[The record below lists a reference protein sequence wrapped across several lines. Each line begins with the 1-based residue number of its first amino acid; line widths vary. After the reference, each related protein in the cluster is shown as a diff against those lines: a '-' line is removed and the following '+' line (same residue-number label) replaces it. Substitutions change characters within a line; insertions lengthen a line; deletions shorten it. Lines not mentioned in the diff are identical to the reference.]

1 MKISHIRAELV
12 HLALAEPYTIA
23 YETVDRVA
31 NIFLFLETDAG
42 LTGIG
47 CAAPDRGVTRETPEQ
62 TLKLVSKTISPAL
75 QGGDPLTYAAILHD
89 LYPLLTAHPSALA
102 MVDMA
107 LYDLLGKIAGLPL
120 YQLLGGFRDC
130 MTTSITIGILPVEQ
144 TLAVARQH
152 VADGFKAIKLKG
164 GRHVDEDIEKICKL
178 RSLLGQHIELR
189 FDANQGYSAAQA
201 RKFLDAT
208 KGADLA
214 LIEQP
219 TPRDDVDLL
228 GRITR
233 HAEIPVMADESLMGL
248 RDAFRLAK
256 NELVD
261 MVNIK
266 LMKTG
271 GIRRAMQI
279 DSVATAAGIDVM
291 VGCMDESALAVA
303 AGLHFALSRPNVTH
317 VDLDGHLDLLN
328 DPAAG
333 TVILKNG
340 VLYPTG
346 RPGLGG
352 DTSTML

>member
-1 MKISHIRAELV
+1 LKISHVRAEPV
-12 HLALAEPYTIA
+12 ALALVEPYTIA
-23 YETVDRVA
+23 YETIDRVT
-31 NIFLFLETDAG
+31 NIFLYLETDAG
-42 LTGIG
+42 LTGVG

-62 TLKLVSKTISPAL
+62 TLSLVSKTITPAL
-75 QGGDPLTYAAILHD
+75 QGGDPLRYAAILNNLH
-89 LYPLLTAHPSALA
+89 PLLTSHPSALA
-102 MVDMA
+102 LVDMA
-107 LYDLLGKIAGLPL
+107 LYDLLGKISGLPL

-130 MTTSITIGILPVEQ
+130 MATSITIGILSLEE
-144 TLAVARQH
+144 TLALARKH
-152 VADGFKAIKLKG
+152 VAHGFRAIKLKG

-178 RSLLGQHIELR
+178 RMLLGQHVELR
-189 FDANQGYSAAQA
+189 FDANQGYTAAQA
-201 RKFLDAT
+201 RKFLDET
-208 KGADLA
+208 KRADLA

-219 TPRDDVDLL
+219 TPRDNLILL
-228 GRITR
+228 GQITR
-233 HAEIPVMADESLMGL
+233 HADIPVMADESLMGL

-279 DSVATAAGIDVM
+279 DSVAAAAGIDVM
-291 VGCMDESALAVA
+291 VGCMDESALAIA

-317 VDLDGHLDLLN
+317 VDLDGHLDLVN

-333 TVILKNG
+333 AVHLRDG

-346 RPGLGG
+346 RPGLGFDLG
-352 DTSTML
+352 SQ

>member
-1 MKISHIRAELV
+1 MKISHVRAELV
-12 HLALAEPYTIA
+12 PLALAEPYTIA

-42 LTGIG
+42 LTGVG
-47 CAAPDRGVTRETPEQ
+47 CAAPDRRVTRETPEQ
-62 TLKLVSKTISPAL
+62 TLALASKTIAPLL
-75 QGGDPLTYAAILHD
+75 QGGDPLRFAALLHD
-89 LYPLLTAHPSALA
+89 LSPLATSHPSALA

-130 MTTSITIGILPVEQ
+130 MATSITIGILSLEE
-144 TLAVARQH
+144 TLAAARRH
-152 VADGFKAIKLKG
+152 VANGFRAIKLKG
-164 GRHVDEDIEKICKL
+164 GSRVDEDIEKICRL
-178 RSLLGQHIELR
+178 RSLLGRHVELR
-189 FDANQGYSAAQA
+189 FDANQGYSASQA

-208 KGADLA
+208 KRADLA

-219 TPRDDVDLL
+219 TPRDDVTLL
-228 GRITR
+228 GQITR

-279 DSVATAAGIDVM
+279 ASVAGAAGIDTM
-291 VGCMDESALAVA
+291 VGCMDESALAIA

-317 VDLDGHLDLLN
+317 VDLDGHLDLVN

-333 TVILKNG
+333 AVLLKGG

-346 RPGLGG
+346 RPGLGF
-352 DTSTML
+352 DLEI